1 MRKNQMIQDKEKKM
15 LRGKTFW
22 ISGISFLALLMAGT
36 PSGAANRD
44 FAKIDTIRLGLL
56 APVQMA
62 VGQGIINAAKLAVE
76 EINAAGG
83 IHGKKIELIIGDT
96 ESKPEKG
103 ITAMKKL
110 VVEDKV
116 DALVGE
122 FNSGVALAIQ
132 PYLST
137 YKIVFIATGTAS
149 PDLTENV
156 KKNYQKNKY
165 FFRDSANSDRME
177 IEAHKFLKEFV
188 HDKLGVRKFA
198 ILAENAK
205 WTEDY
210 ANFLKRDL
218 EKDGFEVVLYERFD
232 VDIKDFS
239 PIFSKIKSLG
249 TQWIFHFV
257 SHGSCTPL
265 VKAWQDSK
273 PAFLGGVDVC
283 SMDSKFWEMSGH
295 ACLYEITNNN
305 IARAP
310 LTDRTLRFWDDYAKR
325 FKANPMY
332 VGGFTYD
339 AVYMLAEVINQ
350 KKSVNSDD
358 IVSGLENIS
367 YKGVL
372 HPQTGFDK
380 QTHDLL
386 EGRYVQPMV
395 QWQAGGKQVVVY
407 PEKFKTGE
415 FVKPPWWKP

>member
-1 MRKNQMIQDKEKKM
+1 MIRKKI
-15 LRGKTFW
+15 LWAVG
-22 ISGISFLALLMAGT
+22 SGLLGFLLAYTSA
-36 PSGAANRD
+36 GAANRD
-44 FAKIDTIRLGLL
+44 FAKIDTVRLGIL

-83 IHGKKIELIIGDT
+83 IHGKKIEMIIGDT

-156 KKNYQKNKY
+156 RKNYQKNKY

-177 IEAHKFLKEFV
+177 VEAHKFLKEFV
-188 HDKLGVRKFA
+188 HDKLGVKKFA

-218 EKDGFEVVLYERFD
+218 EKDGFDVVLYERFD

-239 PIFSKIKSLG
+239 PVFSKIKSLG
-249 TQWIFHFV
+249 AQWIFHFV

-265 VKAWQDSK
+265 VKAWQDSRA
-273 PAFLGGVDVC
+273 AFLGGVDVC

-339 AVYMLAEVINQ
+339 AVYMLAEVIKQ

-358 IVSGLENIS
+358 IVTGLENIS

-372 HPQTGFDK
+372 HPQTAFDK

-415 FVKPPWWKP
+415 FAKPPWWKP